1 MEECLFCK
9 IVNKE
14 IPADIVYEDEK
25 FLSFK
30 DINPIAPQHLLIIPK
45 KHILSLDQS
54 QDSDNILLGE
64 LLLTARKI
72 ARAVGVAENGYRLV
86 LNVGRDAGQSVNHLH
101 LHLLGGKKLSW
112 S

>member
-72 ARAVGVAENGYRLV
+72 ARAAFPHGKA
-86 LNVGRDAGQSVNHLH
+86 AGWA
-101 LHLLGGKKLSW
+101 LSPIQPG
-112 S
+112 